1 MISQNFIES
10 NFPKGKLTLVGGRPN
25 IGKTSFA
32 ISLAISM
39 AEQNQRVIYFSLEM
53 TKEQLI
59 KRIRLQNEQIAIEE
73 NIVIDD
79 ISQAKPSYV
88 RSQLETKSFDYIL
101 IDYIQLMEA
110 DNQELPREE
119 VVLSI
124 VCELKKLAIELDI
137 PIIALSQT
145 SRNGDLG
152 IRSGVLAEI
161 NVAILSSP
169 PSNPYHQLVYKS
181 YMGNN
186 SHITHFYFD
195 PDTIEVI
202 DYYGDFLSF
211 NDLLILFAL
220 DRPNIDGLNIN
231 MLFEAKK
238 NPIKHTF
245 PHLNTILHNTY
256 GLFVFQEQLMEIAQ
270 FIGGFSEED
279 SDKLRKVMGKKC
291 TDELDKMKPDFI
303 RNAVKNGYT
312 EKQANN
318 LYQWMIARS
327 IYLFKRESAEKCIKE
342 WLEHMNSL

>member
-1 MISQNFIES
+1 M
-10 NFPKGKLTLVGGRPN
+10 
-25 IGKTSFA
+25 
-32 ISLAISM
+32 
-39 AEQNQRVIYFSLEM
+39 
-53 TKEQLI
+53 
-59 KRIRLQNEQIAIEE
+59 
-73 NIVIDD
+73 
-79 ISQAKPSYV
+79 
-88 RSQLETKSFDYIL
+88 
-101 IDYIQLMEA
+101 
-110 DNQELPREE
+110 
-119 VVLSI
+119 
-124 VCELKKLAIELDI
+124 DI

-211 NDLLILFAL
+211 NDIVILYAL
-220 DRPNIDGLNIN
+220 DRLDLDGLNIN

-245 PHLNTILHNTY
+245 PYLNEILRNTY

-270 FIGGFSEED
+270 YVDGFSEED
-279 SDKLRKVMGKKC
+279 SDKLRKAMCKKC
-291 TDELDKMKPDFI
+291 VDELEKMKPDFI
-303 RNAVKNGYT
+303 RNTVKKGYT
-312 EKQANN
+312 ERQADN
-318 LYQWMIARS
+318 LYQWMIERS
-327 IYLFKRESAEKCIKE
+327 VYLFKRKFAEKCIKE
-342 WLEHMNSL
+342 WLVHMNSL

>member
-10 NFPKGKLTLVGGRPN
+10 NFPKGKLTLVVGRPS

-59 KRIRLQNEQIAIEE
+59 KRIRLQNEQIAIGES
-73 NIVIDD
+73 IVIDD
-79 ISQAKPSYV
+79 ISQTKPSYV
-88 RSQLETKSFDYIL
+88 RSQLETKSIDYIL

-110 DNQELPREE
+110 DNQELSREE
-119 VVLSI
+119 IVSSI
-124 VCELKKLAIELDI
+124 VCELKKLAIELDV

-152 IRSGVLAEI
+152 IRSGILAEI
-161 NVAILSSP
+161 NVAILSR
-169 PSNPYHQLVYKS
+169 SNSYHQLIYKS
-181 YMGNN
+181 HMGHNRC
-186 SHITHFYFD
+186 ITHFYFD
-195 PDTIEVI
+195 HDTTEVI

-220 DRPNIDGLNIN
+220 NRPNIDVNIN

-238 NPIKHTF
+238 NPIKHAF

-256 GLFVFQEQLMEIAQ
+256 GLFVFQEQLMDIAQ

-279 SDKLRKVMGKKC
+279 SGKLRQVMGKKC
-291 TDELDKMKPDFI
+291 TDKLDEMKPDFI

-312 EKQANN
+312 KQQANN
-318 LYQWMIARS
+318 LYQWMIDRS
-327 IYLFKRESAEKCIKE
+327 IYLFKRAFAEKCIKE

>member
-1 MISQNFIES
+1 MISQNFIED
-10 NFPKGKLTLVGGRPN
+10 NFPKGKLTLVGGCPSV
-25 IGKTSFA
+25 GKTAFA

-39 AEQNQRVIYFSLEM
+39 AKRNQKVIYFSLEM
-53 TKEQLI
+53 TREQLVR
-59 KRIRLQNEQIAIEE
+59 RIILQNRHLATEE
-73 NIVIDD
+73 NITICDAPA
-79 ISQAKPSYV
+79 IKLSEV
-88 RSQLETKSFDYIL
+88 RNQLETQSFDYIL
-101 IDYIQLMEA
+101 IDYLQLMKAE
-110 DNQELPREE
+110 NRELSDEDEVSSIICGLKNLAREFE
-119 VVLSI
+119 
-124 VCELKKLAIELDI
+124 I

-318 LYQWMIARS
+318 LYQWMIDRS

>member
-59 KRIRLQNEQIAIEE
+59 KRIRLQNEQIAIGE

-119 VVLSI
+119 VVSSI
-124 VCELKKLAIELDI
+124 VCELKKMAIELDI

-145 SRNGDLG
+145 CRHNIDL
-152 IRSGVLAEI
+152 REI
-161 NVAILSSP
+161 FRPVDLFGTNITILFREGKMME
-169 PSNPYHQLVYKS
+169 YKS
-181 YMGNN
+181 GENI
-186 SHITHFYFD
+186 SQLYFD
-195 PDTIEVI
+195 YQTTAISDM
-202 DYYGDFLSF
+202 
-211 NDLLILFAL
+211 LI
-220 DRPNIDGLNIN
+220 I
-231 MLFEAKK
+231 
-238 NPIKHTF
+238 
-245 PHLNTILHNTY
+245 
-256 GLFVFQEQLMEIAQ
+256 
-270 FIGGFSEED
+270 
-279 SDKLRKVMGKKC
+279 
-291 TDELDKMKPDFI
+291 
-303 RNAVKNGYT
+303 
-312 EKQANN
+312 
-318 LYQWMIARS
+318 
-327 IYLFKRESAEKCIKE
+327 
-342 WLEHMNSL
+342 

>member
-10 NFPKGKLTLVGGRPN
+10 NFPKGKLTLVVGRPS

-59 KRIRLQNEQIAIEE
+59 KRIRLQNEQIAIGES
-73 NIVIDD
+73 IVIDD
-79 ISQAKPSYV
+79 ISQTKPSYV
-88 RSQLETKSFDYIL
+88 RSQLETKSIDYIL

-110 DNQELPREE
+110 DNQELSREE
-119 VVLSI
+119 IVSSI
-124 VCELKKLAIELDI
+124 VCELKKLAIELDV

-152 IRSGVLAEI
+152 IRSGILAEI
-161 NVAILSSP
+161 NVAILSR
-169 PSNPYHQLVYKS
+169 SNSYHQLIYKS
-181 YMGNN
+181 YMGHN
-186 SHITHFYFD
+186 SYITHFYFD
-195 PDTIEVI
+195 HDTTEVI

-220 DRPNIDGLNIN
+220 NRPNIDVNIN

-238 NPIKHTF
+238 NPIKHAF

-256 GLFVFQEQLMEIAQ
+256 GLFVFQEQLMDIAQ

-279 SDKLRKVMGKKC
+279 SDKLRQVMGKKC
-291 TDELDKMKPDFI
+291 TDKLDEMKPDFI

-312 EKQANN
+312 KQQANN
-318 LYQWMIARS
+318 LYQWMIDRS
-327 IYLFKRESAEKCIKE
+327 IYLFKRAFAEKCIKE

>member
-10 NFPKGKLTLVGGRPN
+10 NFPKGKLTLVVGRPS

-59 KRIRLQNEQIAIEE
+59 KRIRLQNEQIAIGES
-73 NIVIDD
+73 IVIDD
-79 ISQAKPSYV
+79 ISQTKPSYV
-88 RSQLETKSFDYIL
+88 RSQLETKSIDYIL

-110 DNQELPREE
+110 DNQELSREE
-119 VVLSI
+119 IVSSI
-124 VCELKKLAIELDI
+124 VCELKKLAIELDV

-152 IRSGVLAEI
+152 IWSGILAEI
-161 NVAILSSP
+161 NVAILSR
-169 PSNPYHQLVYKS
+169 SNSYHQLIYKS
-181 YMGNN
+181 YMGHN
-186 SHITHFYFD
+186 SCITHFYFD
-195 PDTIEVI
+195 HDTTEVI

-220 DRPNIDGLNIN
+220 NRPNIDVNIN

-238 NPIKHTF
+238 NPIKHAF

-256 GLFVFQEQLMEIAQ
+256 GLFVFQEQLMDIAQ

-279 SDKLRKVMGKKC
+279 SDKLRQVMGKKC
-291 TDELDKMKPDFI
+291 TDKLDEMKPDFI

-312 EKQANN
+312 KQQANN
-318 LYQWMIARS
+318 LYQWMIDRS
-327 IYLFKRESAEKCIKE
+327 IYLFKRAFAEKCIKE

>member
-1 MISQNFIES
+1 MISQNFIED

-59 KRIRLQNEQIAIEE
+59 KRIRLQNEQIAIGE

-101 IDYIQLMEA
+101 IDYIQLMEV

-119 VVLSI
+119 VVSSI
-124 VCELKKLAIELDI
+124 VCELKKMAIELDI

-169 PSNPYHQLVYKS
+169 PSDPYHQLMYKS
-181 YMGNN
+181 HMENN
-186 SHITHFYFD
+186 SLITHFYLD
-195 PDTIEVI
+195 SETLEVI

-211 NDLLILFAL
+211 NDIVILYAL
-220 DRPNIDGLNIN
+220 DMLDLDGLNIN

-238 NPIKHTF
+238 KPIKHTF
-245 PHLNTILHNTY
+245 PYLNEILRNTY

-270 FIGGFSEED
+270 YVGGFSEED
-279 SDKLRKVMGKKC
+279 SDKLRKAMGKKC
-291 TDELDKMKPDFI
+291 VDELEKMKPDFI
-303 RNAVKNGYT
+303 RNTVKKGYT
-312 EKQANN
+312 ERQADN
-318 LYQWMIARS
+318 LYQWMIECS
-327 IYLFKRESAEKCIKE
+327 VYLFKRKFAEKCIKE
-342 WLEHMNSL
+342 WLVHMNSL

>member
-10 NFPKGKLTLVGGRPN
+10 NFPKGKLTLVVGRPS

-59 KRIRLQNEQIAIEE
+59 KRIRLQNEQIAIGES
-73 NIVIDD
+73 IVIDD
-79 ISQAKPSYV
+79 ISQTKPSYV
-88 RSQLETKSFDYIL
+88 RSQLETKSIDYIL

-110 DNQELPREE
+110 DNQELSREE
-119 VVLSI
+119 IVSSI
-124 VCELKKLAIELDI
+124 VCELKKLAIELDV
-137 PIIALSQT
+137 PIIALSQI

-152 IRSGVLAEI
+152 IRSGILAEI
-161 NVAILSSP
+161 NVAILSR
-169 PSNPYHQLVYKS
+169 SNSYHQLIYKS
-181 YMGNN
+181 YMGHN
-186 SHITHFYFD
+186 SFITHFYFD
-195 PDTIEVI
+195 HDTTEVI

-220 DRPNIDGLNIN
+220 NRPNIDVNIN

-238 NPIKHTF
+238 NPIKHAF

-256 GLFVFQEQLMEIAQ
+256 GLFVFQEQLMDIAQ

-279 SDKLRKVMGKKC
+279 SDKLRQVMGKKC
-291 TDELDKMKPDFI
+291 TDKLDEMKPDFI

-312 EKQANN
+312 KQQANN
-318 LYQWMIARS
+318 LYQWMIDRS
-327 IYLFKRESAEKCIKE
+327 IYLFKRAFAEKCIKE